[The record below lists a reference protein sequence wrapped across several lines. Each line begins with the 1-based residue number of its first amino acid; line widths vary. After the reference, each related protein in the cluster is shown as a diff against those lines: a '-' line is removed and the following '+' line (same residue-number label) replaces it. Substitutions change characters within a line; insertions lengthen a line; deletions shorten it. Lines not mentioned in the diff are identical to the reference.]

1 MIYTEV
7 KKAYEKDA
15 SKEYKQSALSI
26 LGELIS
32 QEGTSEEIIKIM
44 NQGE

>member
-7 KKAYEKDA
+7 RKSYDRDA

-26 LGELIS
+26 LSELIT
-32 QEGTSEEIIKIM
+32 QEGTRIEII
-44 NQGE
+44 

>member
-7 KKAYEKDA
+7 KKAYDRDT

-26 LGELIS
+26 LSELIS
-32 QEGTSEEIIKIM
+32 QEGTSNEIIVQM
-44 NQGE
+44 N